1 MLKLVL
7 HHQDLNLPRSNIVNV
22 YRRII
27 NLGIF
32 LFVYNIEAWI
42 LMMHY
47 QVGQKMLI
55 FTSETTNLSKNKC

>member
-32 LFVYNIEAWI
+32 LFVYYRGLDFDDALSGRTENVDIYI
-42 LMMHY
+42 RNY
-47 QVGQKMLI
+47 QFV
-55 FTSETTNLSKNKC
+55 